1 MTPSQLKYEVEAAGH
16 ERHFFDRKTMKFFG
30 EYAEE
35 TLAEQVKWA
44 VARYEDKAPPKNP
57 NQMEM
62 SV

>member
-1 MTPSQLKYEVEAAGH
+1 MLT
-16 ERHFFDRKTMKFFG
+16 
-30 EYAEE
+30 
-35 TLAEQVKWA
+35 TLPFSGFYCSKWA